1 VGSRR
6 VYRTDFYGW
15 GRKAQNLLL
24 FGRISFGASMGY
36 HMIYLALN
44 RNRAKDKVQREPRN
58 CLDVFSKPLI
68 MVSQKG

>member
-15 GRKAQNLLL
+15 GRKAQNLFI
-24 FGRISFGASMGY
+24 FGRISFGASIGY

-44 RNRAKDKVQREPRN
+44 IFPKE
-58 CLDVFSKPLI
+58 
-68 MVSQKG
+68 